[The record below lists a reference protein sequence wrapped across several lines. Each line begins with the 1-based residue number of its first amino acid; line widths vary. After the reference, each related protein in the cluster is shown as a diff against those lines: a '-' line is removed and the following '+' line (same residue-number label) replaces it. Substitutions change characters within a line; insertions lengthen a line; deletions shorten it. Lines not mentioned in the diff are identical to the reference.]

1 MLPPEPFVLATKT
14 ISADVYVFD
23 YSRHP
28 SKPPAEGGCTPD
40 LRLKGHKTE
49 GYGLSWSPFREGH
62 LLSGSDDAQICLW
75 DVHGP
80 LGSGAREVQAREIY
94 TGHLGVVEDVAW
106 HSKPRAHV
114 RFRG

>member
-1 MLPPEPFVLATKT
+1 MTWVWYERRGLCAET

-23 YSRHP
+23 YARHP

-80 LGSGAREVQAREIY
+80 LGKGEKTVDAKAGS
-94 TGHLGVVEDVAW
+94 VVY
-106 HSKPRAHV
+106 
-114 RFRG
+114 